1 MFAFADAYFR
11 QCHILREQK
20 RNVRDPLLSRTYGID
35 LCAWPALSLRAE
47 ICHSN
52 FVRQRLNLLFFCFLM
67 SLWTL
72 GAQAQTGTRLLVLDG
87 AATVPELNTQGR
99 LLGETMLNAL
109 RGKKGVL
116 VAKSAQVEAQAPLVG
131 ERLAGCD
138 EELCL
143 YEAATAIEAAYAL
156 FGVVSPKGEGVV
168 LRLGLFENASGEIL
182 LQESIE
188 GESVSA
194 AIAPIQGALERV
206 LAPVFDACVPKF
218 FEKQT
223 FTLGTGLAILGTTA
237 AIGGLGWGLEMEL
250 ALSDPARHRDQ
261 KAFALENGYK
271 AWWFAGFGLAT
282 AAVGTALLT
291 TAFFE

>member
-35 LCAWPALSLRAE
+35 LCAWPALSFMAK
-47 ICHSN
+47 ICHSTQ
-52 FVRQRLNLLFFCFLM
+52 VRQRLFSLIFCFLATTW
-67 SLWTL
+67 SI
-72 GAQAQTGTRLLVLDG
+72 GAQAQVGTRLLVLDG
-87 AATVPELNTQGR
+87 AATVSELDTQGR
-99 LLGETMLNAL
+99 LLGETLLNAL

-156 FGVVSPKGEGVV
+156 FGVVSPKDEGVLV
-168 LRLGLFENASGEIL
+168 RIGLFENASGEIL
-182 LQESIE
+182 LEESVE

-194 AIAPIQGALERV
+194 AIAPSQGAIERV
-206 LAPVFDACVPKF
+206 LAPVFDAAVPKF

-261 KAFALENGYK
+261 KAFALENGHK
-271 AWWFAGFGLAT
+271 AWWFAGFGLVT
-282 AAVGTALLT
+282 AAAGTALLT
-291 TAFFE
+291 SAFFE